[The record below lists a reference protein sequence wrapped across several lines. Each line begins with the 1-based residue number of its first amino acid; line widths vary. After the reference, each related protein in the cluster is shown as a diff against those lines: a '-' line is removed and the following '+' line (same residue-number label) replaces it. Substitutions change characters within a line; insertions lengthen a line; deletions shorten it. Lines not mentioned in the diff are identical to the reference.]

1 MTLEQIN
8 ERVSQ
13 LNNEVARLNSQRAVN
28 LGKRETL
35 QAQLDSAIRAYN
47 DAYGASID
55 VSTLD
60 SEIASVTADTE
71 KAVMHMEKVLAC
83 INSGDIAGAEQL
95 LGVEQSSTAQQAVAP
110 HVEATPQAVAEPV
123 VEPVVTPPVIEP
135 VVNTVPAPP
144 QASAIP
150 QIVIEPVVQE
160 FVTPQAAVE
169 PVVVSPVEVV
179 APPPVNDASPAPMS
193 FGAILGGTPFNP
205 QGVN

>member
-1 MTLEQIN
+1 MTLKQIN

-47 DAYGASID
+47 DAYGVSID

-95 LGVEQSSTAQQAVAP
+95 LGVEPSSATQP
-110 HVEATPQAVAEPV
+110 LATPHAV
-123 VEPVVTPPVIEP
+123 VEPVVAPPVIEP

-150 QIVIEPVVQE
+150 QTVIEPVVQE

>member
-95 LGVEQSSTAQQAVAP
+95 LGIEPSSATQP
-110 HVEATPQAVAEPV
+110 LATPQAV
-123 VEPVVTPPVIEP
+123 VEPVVAPPVVEP

-150 QIVIEPVVQE
+150 QTVIEPVVQE

-169 PVVVSPVEVV
+169 PVVAPPVGVV
-179 APPPVNDASPAPMS
+179 APPPVNDASPSPMS

>member
-35 QAQLDSAIRAYN
+35 QAQLDSAIRVYN
-47 DAYGASID
+47 DTYGASID

-95 LGVEQSSTAQQAVAP
+95 LGVEPSSATQP
-110 HVEATPQAVAEPV
+110 LATPQAV
-123 VEPVVTPPVIEP
+123 VEPVVAPPVIEP
-135 VVNTVPAPP
+135 VVNTVPTPP

-150 QIVIEPVVQE
+150 QTVIEPVVQE

-205 QGVN
+205 QGAKRTD

>member
-47 DAYGASID
+47 DAYDASID

-71 KAVMHMEKVLAC
+71 KAVMHMEKVLTC

-95 LGVEQSSTAQQAVAP
+95 LGVEPSSATQP
-110 HVEATPQAVAEPV
+110 LATPQAV
-123 VEPVVTPPVIEP
+123 VEPVVAPPVIEP

-144 QASAIP
+144 QA
-150 QIVIEPVVQE
+150 
-160 FVTPQAAVE
+160 AVE
-169 PVVVSPVEVV
+169 PVVAPPVGVV

>member
-95 LGVEQSSTAQQAVAP
+95 LGVEPSSVTQP
-110 HVEATPQAVAEPV
+110 LATPQAV
-123 VEPVVTPPVIEP
+123 VEPVVAPPVVEP

-150 QIVIEPVVQE
+150 QTVIEPVVQE

>member
-47 DAYGASID
+47 DTYGASID

-95 LGVEQSSTAQQAVAP
+95 LGVEPSSATQP
-110 HVEATPQAVAEPV
+110 LATPQAV
-123 VEPVVTPPVIEP
+123 VEPVVAPPVIEP

-150 QIVIEPVVQE
+150 QTVIEPVVQE

>member
-47 DAYGASID
+47 DTYGASID

-95 LGVEQSSTAQQAVAP
+95 LGVEPSSATQP
-110 HVEATPQAVAEPV
+110 LATPQAV
-123 VEPVVTPPVIEP
+123 VEPVVAPPVIEP

-150 QIVIEPVVQE
+150 QTVIEPVVQE
-160 FVTPQAAVE
+160 FVTPQAVVE
-169 PVVVSPVEVV
+169 PVVASPVGVV
-179 APPPVNDASPAPMS
+179 TPPPVNDASPAPMS

>member
-47 DAYGASID
+47 DTYGASID

-95 LGVEQSSTAQQAVAP
+95 LGVEPSSATQP
-110 HVEATPQAVAEPV
+110 LATPQAV
-123 VEPVVTPPVIEP
+123 VEPVVDPPVIEP

-144 QASAIP
+144 QASATP
-150 QIVIEPVVQE
+150 QTVIEPVVQE

-169 PVVVSPVEVV
+169 PVVAPPVGVV

>member
-47 DAYGASID
+47 DAYDASID

-95 LGVEQSSTAQQAVAP
+95 LGVEPSSATQP
-110 HVEATPQAVAEPV
+110 LATPQAV
-123 VEPVVTPPVIEP
+123 VEPVVAPPVIEP

-150 QIVIEPVVQE
+150 QTVIEPVVQE

-169 PVVVSPVEVV
+169 PVVVSPVGVV
-179 APPPVNDASPAPMS
+179 TPPPVNDASPAPMS

>member
-47 DAYGASID
+47 DTYGASID

-95 LGVEQSSTAQQAVAP
+95 LGVEPSSATQPLV
-110 HVEATPQAVAEPV
+110 TPQAV
-123 VEPVVTPPVIEP
+123 VEPVVAQPVIEP
-135 VVNTVPAPP
+135 VVNTVPAQP

-150 QIVIEPVVQE
+150 QTVIEPVVQE

-169 PVVVSPVEVV
+169 PVVAPPVGVV